1 MRIRRTALL
10 MLTALILTGAV
21 GALSQPPRG
30 QGRADLDLVVKAI
43 AVEPSSPRP
52 GEELTITA
60 TILNQ
65 GKGDITESFNVQL
78 LVSLGPP
85 EFSALGF
92 GELGGLQVGVQ
103 RLGGGLKA
111 GQEKEVQFQWKM
123 IALPL
128 AKLRVV
134 ADAPFDNVPET
145 DERNNALEAI
155 VRVESRYLDQWW
167 LERINAPGAWALT
180 QGSPEVVVAVID
192 SGIDYTHPEL
202 VGAIWTN
209 PGEIPDN
216 GLDDDHNGYI
226 DDLHGW
232 DFVDYDNDSFEGSPR
247 RSDLEPHGTAV
258 AALIAATAADG
269 KGTTGVAP
277 AVKLMD
283 LRVLDRQGEGRW
295 ADAFKAIEYAIANG
309 AAIVNMSFSSPY
321 RPKEAEEWFNR
332 QLEPLLKRAVERGLI
347 LVASAGNEAQAV
359 GWPARSPQVIAVSAT
374 TKENEAAAYSNF
386 GPEVEFAAPGGSLS
400 WEQLKAALAQA
411 RSLEDVLPVVGDLL
425 ITPWP
430 GEYYGW
436 FAGTSASAPLVSGV
450 IALLRSLDP
459 RLSPDQAREVLK
471 AMARDL
477 GEPGRDDRFGFGLID
492 AAAAVK
498 YLAARGPNR

>member
-1 MRIRRTALL
+1 MGLV
-10 MLTALILTGAV
+10 LTSAI
-21 GALSQPPRG
+21 GALSQPP
-30 QGRADLDLVVKAI
+30 GRADLDLVVKAI
-43 AVEPSSPRP
+43 TIAPASPKP
-52 GEELTITA
+52 GEELTVTA
-60 TILNQ
+60 TVLNQ
-65 GKGDITESFNVQL
+65 GKGDVEGSFNVQL

-85 EFSALGF
+85 EFSAIGF

-103 RLGGGLKA
+103 RLGGGLRA
-111 GQEKEVQFQWKM
+111 GQEKEVQFRWRM

-145 DERNNALEAI
+145 DEGNNALEAI

-167 LERINAPGAWALT
+167 LERIDAPGAWALT

-192 SGIDYTHPEL
+192 SGLDWAHPEL
-202 VGAIWTN
+202 AGAIWTN
-209 PGEIPDN
+209 PREIPAN
-216 GLDDDHNGYI
+216 GLDDDGNGFI

-232 DFVDYDNDSFEGSPR
+232 DFVDYDNDSLHGSP
-247 RSDLEPHGTAV
+247 LEPHGTAV
-258 AALIAATAADG
+258 AALIAGAADG

-277 AVKLMD
+277 GVKLMD
-283 LRVLDRQGEGRW
+283 LRVLDRRGEGRW

-321 RPKEAEEWFNR
+321 SEEDEAWFNR
-332 QLEPLLKRAVERGLI
+332 HLEPLLERARKQGLI
-347 LVASAGNEAQAV
+347 LVASAGNEAGKV
-359 GWPARSPQVIAVSAT
+359 GWPARSPHVIAVSAT
-374 TKENEAAAYSNF
+374 TKADEAASYSNF

-400 WEQLKAALAQA
+400 WEQLKAALARA

-436 FAGTSASAPLVSGV
+436 FAGTSASAPIVSGA
-450 IALLRSLDP
+450 IALLRSLKPD
-459 RLSPDQAREVLK
+459 LSLEQVREILK
-471 AMARDL
+471 ATATDL
-477 GEPGRDDRFGFGLID
+477 GEPGKDERFGFGLIN
-492 AAAAVK
+492 AAAAVRH
-498 YLAARGPNR
+498 LAAAAGQER